1 MEQIPPIIE
10 VLPKLKGFWC
20 RVMLYSLY
28 GLLTFFPFIVGVWI
42 GYTYDMWVGFA
53 LFLFLTL
60 VSGVV
65 LSKMR
70 VSSIPPQQRE
80 MNYSSLAIIQWY
92 LVKNICLQN

>member
-20 RVMLYSLY
+20 RIALYSLY
-28 GLLTFFPFIVGVWI
+28 GLLTFAPFVLGVWI
-42 GYTYDMWVGFA
+42 GYDYDIWVGFA
-53 LFLFLTL
+53 FFLFLTL

-65 LSKMR
+65 LAKMR
-70 VSSIPPQQRE
+70 VASIPCEQRE

-92 LVKNICLQN
+92 LAKNICLQN